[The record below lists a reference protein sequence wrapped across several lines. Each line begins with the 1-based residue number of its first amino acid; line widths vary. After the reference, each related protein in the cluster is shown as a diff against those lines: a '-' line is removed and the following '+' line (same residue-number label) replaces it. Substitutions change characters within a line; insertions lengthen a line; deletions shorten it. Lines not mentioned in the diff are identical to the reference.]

1 MVENIETITTN
12 LSTETSSDDV
22 IRIRKGQ
29 ILALMKRDRLMASFV
44 ISVILS
50 FLFGILPSLGISIP
64 YISLFT
70 TTHWFILAG
79 VCLLSTALV
88 YMKKRQLS
96 IYPLLG
102 FITWLAVWIRT
113 RNLPGLKDITTNDWT
128 LGPDLD
134 PFLFLRWAKHIVE
147 EGSLFAIDTMR
158 YVPLGFETRNELI
171 LTPYLIAW
179 FHKIAIYFGS
189 SSVTHSAI
197 LYPVAMF
204 GLTVIAF
211 FFMVRE
217 IFMPDL
223 GKKKAGA
230 IGLIASLFLSIL
242 PVLLPRTIA
251 GIPEKESS
259 AFLFLSLAFYFFL
272 RSWRSE
278 KNARYLFALLSGI
291 TTAMLALVW
300 GGYIYVFFTLVP
312 ALFLSFLFGTL
323 TKKRLYTCAVWY
335 FSAILLMAPFT
346 TRYQLFTLLIGITT
360 GSVLLILL
368 ITAFHTFI
376 VTPHLQ
382 KYFITERFKK
392 IPLPLIS
399 TLLVTLGVAIVSVI
413 VSGPEFIT
421 SKIQYI
427 IYNLVTPT
435 SSRLIQTVAE
445 NKPVYF
451 VEWVGS
457 FGPVVENLKNIP
469 LLFWLTVIGSVYLF
483 LNALHAFTRKE
494 RIILTTSYII
504 FLIAII
510 FSRYKPDSILNG
522 TSYESIALF
531 LIGFIAFLGSIGYFY
546 YRNYH
551 EGKHEQFATI
561 NIGILILLT
570 FFFMTIFSVRNA
582 VRLIMMLVPP
592 VSIMVAYFV
601 VAFSTT
607 MKNAKDEFW
616 KIVRFVLVM
625 VVILSALFAAQLYYN
640 EISTTSKYHVPS
652 PYTHQWQKA
661 MAWVRESTPQQSVFG
676 HWWDYGYWL
685 QSIGNR
691 ATVLDGG
698 NFYSYWNHLMGR
710 HGLSG
715 SSEQDA
721 LEYLYAHNTTHFLID
736 STDIGKYSAY
746 SLIGSDS
753 TYDRASYIPSFRINE
768 RMTQETKNSTIY
780 FYEGGAT
787 LDEDIRYNLDDTQIF
802 LPAGQAGLG
811 GILIERDK
819 QGNIAT
825 QPRGIFVYQG
835 KQFTL
840 PLRYAFDDAFQDF
853 GSGVEAGFYLMHWII
868 PEGAEGRAI
877 PDGALLY
884 LSPRTVKSRVAWLY
898 LYKQQSS
905 AFKLI
910 HSEDDAIVAH
920 LKSQNVDLGGK
931 DIIYINELRGPI
943 RIWEIRYPKDILF
956 KPEYAN
962 TFYPEEL
969 QRGR

>member
-1 MVENIETITTN
+1 MVENIGTETTN
-12 LSTETSSDDV
+12 FSTETSSDDI

-29 ILALMKRDRLMASFV
+29 ILALMKRDHLMAGFV
-44 ISVILS
+44 IGVILS
-50 FLFGILPSLGISIP
+50 FIFGILPSIGISIP
-64 YISLFT
+64 YLSLFT
-70 TTHWFILAG
+70 PTHWFILTGA
-79 VCLLSTALV
+79 CLLSAALI
-88 YMKKRQLS
+88 YLKKRQLS
-96 IYPLLG
+96 VYPLLG

-147 EGSLFAIDTMR
+147 EGSLFAFDTMR

-179 FHKIAIYFGS
+179 LHKIAIYFGS
-189 SSVTHSAI
+189 PSVTYSAI
-197 LYPVAMF
+197 LYPVVMF

-217 IFMPDL
+217 IFIPNL
-223 GKKKAGA
+223 GKKRAGA
-230 IGLIASLFLSIL
+230 IGLIAALFLSIL
-242 PVLLPRTIA
+242 PVFLPRTIA

-272 RSWRSE
+272 RSWRAE
-278 KNARYLFALLSGI
+278 KNVRYLFALLAGI
-291 TTAMLALVW
+291 TSAMLALVW
-300 GGYIYVFFTLVP
+300 GGYIYVFFSIIP
-312 ALFLSFLFGTL
+312 PLFLSFLFGTL
-323 TKKRLYTCAVWY
+323 TKKRLYSCTLWY
-335 FSAILLMAPFT
+335 FSAILLMTPFT
-346 TRYQLFTLLIGITT
+346 ARYPLFRLFIGITT
-360 GSVLLILL
+360 GSVFLILL
-368 ITAFHTFI
+368 IAAFHIFI
-376 VTPHLQ
+376 VIPHLQ

-392 IPLPLIS
+392 IPLTFIS
-399 TLLVTLGVAIVSVI
+399 VLLVMLSAAIVSVI
-413 VSGPEFIT
+413 AFGPGFIT
-421 SKIQYI
+421 AQIQYI
-427 IYNLVTPT
+427 IYNLVIPT

-451 VEWVGS
+451 VEWAGS

-469 LLFWLTVIGSVYLF
+469 LLFWLTIIGSVYLF
-483 LNALHAFTRKE
+483 FNTIHAFSRKE
-494 RIILTTSYII
+494 RMILTASYIL

-510 FSRYKPDSILNG
+510 FSRYKPDSVLNG

-531 LIGFIAFLGSIGYFY
+531 LIGFIVFLGSIGYFY

-551 EGKHEQFATI
+551 DGKHEKFATI
-561 NIGILILLT
+561 DIGILILLT

-592 VSIMVAYFV
+592 VSILVAYFV
-601 VAFSTT
+601 IAFSTT

-616 KIVRFVLVM
+616 KIVRFVLVA

-652 PYTHQWQKA
+652 PYTNQWQKA

-698 NFYSYWNHLMGR
+698 NFHSYWNHLMGR
-710 HGLSG
+710 HALAG

-746 SLIGSDS
+746 SLIGSDQ
-753 TYDRASYIPSFRINE
+753 TYDRASYIPPFHINE
-768 RMTQETKNSTIY
+768 RMTQETKNSTVY

-787 LDEDIRYNLDDTQIF
+787 LDEDIRYNLNNTQIF

-811 GILIERDK
+811 GILIEREK
-819 QGNIAT
+819 QGNTMT

-835 KQFTL
+835 KQIIL
-840 PLRYAFDDAFQDF
+840 PIRYAFDDSFLDF
-853 GSGVEAGFYLMHWII
+853 GSGVEAGFYLMHRLVSD
-868 PEGAEGRAI
+868 GGEGRVI
-877 PDGALLY
+877 QDGTLLY

-898 LYKQQSS
+898 LYKQQSPS
-905 AFKLI
+905 FKLV
-910 HSEDDAIVAH
+910 HSEDDFIVAH

-931 DIIYINELRGPI
+931 DIIYLNELRGPI
-943 RIWEIRYPKDILF
+943 RIWEIRYPKDIIF
-956 KPEYAN
+956 KPEYIS